1 MNPQTLPKIEG
12 LKVSNSAEP
21 EFIDVDMP
29 FRAEEIEKA
38 TCKRYVEQLTRS
50 DMPIVAARPVP
61 AEDYCSLGR
70 RSCKKFLRKGVCQQA
85 ECRITAAEKKK
96 NRAALAT
103 EYVFDPID
111 VDMPFSA
118 AEVAALTSEAYVAAL
133 GPSDMPIVGH
143 WGQFASSAGKVPVVD
158 DEMVAAHSIRI
169 PSRKGFSVQEPVTCK
184 AALA

>member
-12 LKVSNSAEP
+12 LNVSNSAEP

-29 FRAEEIEKA
+29 FKAEEIEKA
-38 TCKRYVEQLTRS
+38 TCRRYVEQLTRS

-70 RSCKKFLRKGVCQQA
+70 RSCKKFLRKGVCRQA
-85 ECRITAAEKKK
+85 GCRITAAEQKKG
-96 NRAALAT
+96 RAAVAT
-103 EYVFDPID
+103 EHVFDPID

-133 GPSDMPIVGH
+133 GPSDLPIVGR
-143 WGQFASSAGKVPVVD
+143 WGQFAPSAGKVPVSD
-158 DEMVAAHSIRI
+158 DEMLSAHSMRI
-169 PSRKGFSVQEPVTCK
+169 SSRKGFSVEEPFTCK